1 MRVFLGFALCV
12 SGLLTLGC
20 KKPQTSAPYVAT
32 GGDVNITADD
42 NGFTPSKVEI
52 PKGKATRLV
61 FKRTSDG
68 TCATDVV
75 FPELSVKKP
84 LPLNQPVV
92 VEVPVGEAR
101 TYAFHCGMGMFKS
114 SVVVQ

>member
-1 MRVFLGFALCV
+1 MRVIPCIVLSIAL
-12 SGLLTLGC
+12 LAGC
-20 KKPQTSAPYVAT
+20 KKAQPPAPYVAT
-32 GGDVNITADD
+32 GGDVNIVADD

-92 VEVPVGEAR
+92 IEVPVGEAR